1 MRKNE
6 RAGPPCHAC
15 SSGGFLTF
23 IENEKKEKGLFVKG
37 ANGVVKREK
46 DSSWGWYLPLFCRL
60 ECFLGY
66 VTRANFGKTNLESK
80 CLLTATKIH
89 E

>member
-1 MRKNE
+1 M
-6 RAGPPCHAC
+6 
-15 SSGGFLTF
+15 
-23 IENEKKEKGLFVKG
+23 KG
-37 ANGVVKREK
+37 ANGVVKKEK

-89 E
+89 EYLTIAHILNLLYYFNVKINT